1 MLGIHRATLRKKL
14 HGADLPAPKAILAA
28 RVHMAIYALTL
39 LASLALLLAGVVMV
53 VPALERIITQLG
65 VISYCLPLVAIGPI
79 IFIVLGPPTS
89 GAPSGTAVVL
99 AALSVFFTTLVGSI
113 LGLRSADKAALDVIT
128 VYGGTRL
135 TQLRKVQI
143 ISALRCADGM
153 SLCACDIAP
162 ALDVSQPTMSHHLK
176 ILTEAGILTR
186 ERKGSW
192 AWFTLVPA
200 RLEEIAAALRV
211 D

>member
-1 MLGIHRATLRKKL
+1 MSFDVNRRGRIDMCQYGVEVMTMTDVAAPDALCCIRPGSAPLARSDADALAATLKAV
-14 HGADLPAPKAILAA
+14 ADP
-28 RVHMAIYALTL
+28 V
-39 LASLALLLAGVVMV
+39 
-53 VPALERIITQLG
+53 
-65 VISYCLPLVAIGPI
+65 
-79 IFIVLGPPTS
+79 
-89 GAPSGTAVVL
+89 
-99 AALSVFFTTLVGSI
+99 
-113 LGLRSADKAALDVIT
+113 
-128 VYGGTRL
+128 RL
-135 TQLRKVQI
+135 QI